1 MELKI
6 NIDLEAAIAK
16 ALSPEALQP
25 ILDKHITG
33 AITNAIQ
40 SATSYG
46 SEFTKVLTEQ
56 VKTGLPHGLGLDDL
70 AKFQH
75 VLNAAMNTA
84 VQSCNEGSVRVALEK
99 AVQDVMPDVPAV
111 INLSD
116 FMKEAREGFHKD
128 ENEAFYAYFEPSSYG
143 DKDGGWLYLD
153 GDEKPGDG
161 LYSSS
166 HKSRD
171 ARKYSAKHRL
181 AINSTGDVYALKLDG
196 KDVTPASRPDAI
208 TRFESLLMAM
218 YVGRTKLEIDMDDD
232 DVESASGAQYD

>member
-16 ALSPEALQP
+16 ALSPESLQP

-33 AITNAIQ
+33 AITNAIN

-70 AKFQH
+70 AKFQQ
-75 VLNAAMNTA
+75 VLNAAMNRA
-84 VQSCNEGSVRVALEK
+84 VQSCNEGSVSAALEK
-99 AVQDVMPDVPAV
+99 AVRDVMPDVPAV
-111 INLSD
+111 IKLSD
-116 FMKEAREGFHKD
+116 FMKEARDGFHKGEHD
-128 ENEAFYAYFEPSSYG
+128 AFYAHFEPSSYG
-143 DKDGGWLYLD
+143 GGGWLYLD

-161 LYSSS
+161 LYSKS

-171 ARKYSAKHRL
+171 ERKYSAQCRL
-181 AINSTGDVYALKLDG
+181 AINSNGDVYALRMDG
-196 KDVTPASRPDAI
+196 KDVTPASRPDVI
-208 TRFESLLMAM
+208 GRFDSLLMAM
-218 YVGRTKLEIDMDDD
+218 YVGRTRLEIDMDDD
-232 DVESASGAQYD
+232 DIESASSEQYD